1 MRLLI
6 EFLYTGKVQESLE
19 KLGGQQVI
27 LVDMASLGAQD
38 KETVEKVTWLCGYIG
53 NLVMRVK
60 KQENKNIQKVL
71 GHLVIHF

>member
-60 KQENKNIQKVL
+60 KQEKIFLQKVL
-71 GHLVIHF
+71 GHLVIKF